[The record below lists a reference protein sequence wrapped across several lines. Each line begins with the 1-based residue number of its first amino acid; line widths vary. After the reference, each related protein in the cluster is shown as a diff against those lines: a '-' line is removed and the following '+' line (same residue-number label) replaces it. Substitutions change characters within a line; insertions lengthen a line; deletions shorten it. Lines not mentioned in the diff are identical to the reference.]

1 MNHSRSFNLVIGLI
15 LCVLGAVLVLLP
27 ENIYDLILDLALF
40 VCFFNTLYQLWQYI
54 SKKDISDLLFGL
66 LSLSFVV
73 ILSRWQSLPSGSSG

>member
-54 SKKDISDLLFGL
+54 SKRISPICSSDFSPC
-66 LSLSFVV
+66 LS
-73 ILSRWQSLPSGSSG
+73 W